1 MDTAM
6 SDAAINE
13 PVPSRPREARIFDF
27 RRPNKLN
34 RDHVRNLQIVNET
47 FARQFT
53 TVLSSTLRAIAHM
66 NLKSIEQLTYDEYV
80 RSTPNPTYMAMLS
93 TSPLVG
99 VSVFQ
104 CPLRIALTAI
114 DFLLGG
120 KGKGVPER
128 VLTEIELGL
137 MRSLLDRALAELA
150 YAFHS
155 VVEIEPG
162 VVRYESNPQFAQIA
176 APSDMMIVVTFSLKI
191 ENEEGDATLCFPF
204 STLQPV
210 LEDLTGNLA
219 QVLPAGVEP
228 AHETAKLETAVLGVP
243 VEFRAEFPA
252 VHLTADDIIALRAG
266 EVIPF
271 DLPTDQPIVGVVGGV
286 PTFSVRPARK
296 GKRFACQILS
306 TLPGAE
312 RAIADLTRPNS

>member
-1 MDTAM
+1 MNTPM
-6 SDAAINE
+6 TDAAVSE
-13 PVPSRPREARIFDF
+13 PVVARSREARIFDF

-66 NLKSIEQLTYDEYV
+66 SLESIEQLTYDEYV

-93 TSPLVG
+93 TPPLVG

-120 KGKGVPER
+120 KGKGIPER
-128 VLTEIELGL
+128 SLTEIELGL

-155 VVEIEPG
+155 VVEIDPS

-176 APSDMMIVVTFSLKI
+176 APSDMMIVVTFNLKI
-191 ENEEGDATLCFPF
+191 ENEEGQATLCFPF

-228 AHETAKLETAVLGVP
+228 AHETAKLEQALLDVP
-243 VEFRAEFPA
+243 VEFRAEFPS
-252 VHLTADDIIALRAG
+252 VPLEADDILALRPG
-266 EVIPF
+266 DVIPF
-271 DLPTDQPIVGVVGGV
+271 DLSVDQPIIGVVGDV
-286 PTFSVRPARK
+286 PTFLVRPARK

-312 RAIADLTRPNS
+312 RSITDLTRPQP